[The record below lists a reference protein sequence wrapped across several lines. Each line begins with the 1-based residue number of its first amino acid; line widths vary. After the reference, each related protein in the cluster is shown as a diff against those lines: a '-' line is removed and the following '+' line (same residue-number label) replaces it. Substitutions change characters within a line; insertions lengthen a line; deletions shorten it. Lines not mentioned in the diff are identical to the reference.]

1 METFAAI
8 DFRKRL
14 PMTSPKSLLSGDS
27 QIEAK
32 NPSRSGSQ
40 LKDLLKTMRAHVE
53 RLSN

>member
-27 QIEAK
+27 QTPIIFY
-32 NPSRSGSQ
+32 PRGGTCSQ
-40 LKDLLKTMRAHVE
+40 PM
-53 RLSN
+53 

>member
-27 QIEAK
+27 QTEAK
-32 NPSRSGSQ
+32 KPCDQARS
-40 LKDLLKTMRAHVE
+40 
-53 RLSN
+53 